1 MWQEEVAK
9 VHQNHKQ
16 KFAETKDLINHL
28 KQENAE
34 LKTKLWLSQHTEDI
48 GYKVRIKTYCDTHI
62 ISLPI
67 SLFPGD

>member
-1 MWQEEVAK
+1 MKQQFNTLTMWQEEVAK

-48 GYKVRIKTYCDTHI
+48 GYKVRIKIYPNTRCI
-62 ISLPI
+62 
-67 SLFPGD
+67 